1 MQPRKKKFLTVQ
13 EVAEFFGVNPM
24 TIYRKANKGEIP
36 AFKFGKNWMFS
47 EAALNDWVAEKSGEK
62 KILSVPAVPANNAF
76 DKIKPIL
83 LVYHF
88 GSTVS
93 GKNTPLSDLDIA
105 YLDDSSADPFDFEID
120 LESCVRNALPNAP
133 RIDLVR
139 LTNAPATIK
148 YKVIRAGQLLY
159 ARSENIQL
167 RFEEETVMQY
177 LDYEPVL
184 AKFYREVA

>member
-1 MQPRKKKFLTVQ
+1 MQTAKKKFLTVQ

-24 TIYRKANKGEIP
+24 TIYRKARKGEIP

-47 EAALNDWVAEKSGEK
+47 EAILNDWVAERSGERRM
-62 KILSVPAVPANNAF
+62 ISIPAAPDTSTF
-76 DKIKPIL
+76 EKIKPIL

-105 YLDDSSADPFDFEID
+105 YLDDVSADPFDFEID
-120 LESCVRNALPNAP
+120 LEACVRNILPGVT

-139 LTNAPATIK
+139 LTSAPATIK
-148 YKVIRAGQLLY
+148 YKVIRTGKLLY
-159 ARSENIQL
+159 ARSDDIRL

-184 AKFYREVA
+184 AKFYREAA